1 MGTYTVFYDPL
12 GVNQEITDFVHTLDP
27 THLYTDGR
35 ISTSSLTLQASFG
48 QFITNDNSGTT
59 PIISQFD
66 NIEITWIDSDG
77 ESYSK
82 IFEVIDDLGQTT
94 HQAEYLLPL
103 TLEGRERNLALI
115 PFSGYFDPPL
125 NHVDM
130 VDKII
135 SVYIDSAIIPA
146 QPSISF
152 QGDLPEYNPNL
163 WDFQYIDNCLDA
175 IQTVVRLADQSVA
188 AGGAGDRFALVY
200 QDIGTFLII
209 NIISQGSAN
218 STSSIPVVIIAD
230 QNFNPIQSIAKI
242 KQPITGTT
250 VIARGRA
257 GSGGMPRD
265 GDIYR
270 SRLEFYQRFPAWNE
284 NIAYAKDAFTTFGV
298 STTNPE
304 LTKTGQVFQAL
315 QDNTDEQPDGLAP
328 NWKTVAADEF
338 IGNIQYSRLTK
349 DKKDLYKNECVN
361 PNLTFSSNIEDS
373 PKMLDCNIVI
383 DDEET
388 QRDWVYFRT
397 FTDEVFNLSDDQKKY
412 LFKDEFNVF
421 HFYPGF
427 RMLVDSSLGT
437 GEGTFDPT
445 DDNFGTGDGKD
456 PLGKVYANNA
466 VIFITGKDNLN
477 PKGQR
482 GTWFV
487 IKEQE
492 RFDQIV
498 SRFDGLFEFN
508 NTFDSKSQFPA
519 SDENN
524 PNRRFRNNTGQVDS
538 LAWREL
544 GDQFLANDC
553 LHSPSSIENITGL
566 IDSVQQG
573 SGFYTDDSAVRI
585 IYEYG
590 PPTSDPNTLED
601 WRKILDQ
608 IVGFIPFVTGF
619 LGTFAIN
626 AGVTLYNLFLTPQ
639 YRNAGWWITFTAP
652 WPFNTFNNITEEV
665 GGIYGGSNLFELTNH
680 PFFDAYNQRT
690 AFSGASGFNETDSAD
705 LMEITGVTFLYRLNI
720 TADNITISF
729 TGDIPCSYWCI
740 DDNGTIWKSKQVYRF
755 LNDVQR
761 FTFNFGDFSPVYRA
775 RSPFGISNVVTNII
789 VPELEIRE
797 RLFPARIKIQG
808 FMLELAYDEHGR
820 YLPNL
825 LQTIIKPT
833 ITDLFNPNKIDPTV
847 IGTNVQFIGD
857 FDYFQWVKTPIAISK
872 TSPQTRA
879 IFPEIKDYPNISNI
893 EQLQRA
899 ADADIDVENF
909 QYEQYSLVQNDRA
922 DVQLQDTVFLKEPF
936 LIPNDD
942 LLVAD
947 VPAFSAVVTYKR
959 NDVVKDGGDV
969 FSSLV
974 ENNLNNTPPNTSF
987 WKQLEDNGIEV
998 LNTRELTVGEISLSV
1013 TNGRDWERNITLI
1026 RRIPKVTS

>member
-12 GVNQEITDFVHTLDP
+12 GVNTEITEFVHTLDP

-48 QFITNDNSGTT
+48 QFITNANGGDT

-82 IFEVIDDLGQTT
+82 IFEVIDDLGQLTR
-94 HQAEYLLPL
+94 QAEYLLPL

-125 NHVDM
+125 NHIDM
-130 VDKII
+130 VFEILG
-135 SVYIDSAIIPA
+135 VYNDSKVFPA
-146 QPSISF
+146 QPTISF
-152 QGDLPEYNPNL
+152 QGDLPEYNPNI

-175 IQTVVRLADQSVA
+175 IQSVVRLADQSVA

-218 STSSIPVVIIAD
+218 SDSSIPVVIVAD

-242 KQPITGTT
+242 KQAVTGTT

-284 NIAYAKDAFTTFGV
+284 DIAYAKDAFTTFGV
-298 STTNPE
+298 STTNTE
-304 LTKTGQVFQAL
+304 LTTGQVFQAL
-315 QDNTDEQPDGLAP
+315 QANTNVQPDGLAP

-349 DKKDLYKNECVN
+349 DKKALYKNECVN
-361 PNLTFSSNIEDS
+361 PQLSFSSNIEDS

-383 DDEET
+383 DDVET

-397 FTDEVFNLSDDQKKY
+397 NTDIVGNLPTDTEKY
-412 LFKDEFNVF
+412 LFEETDY
-421 HFYPGF
+421 YPGF
-427 RMLVDSSLGT
+427 RLLVDSSIGT
-437 GEGTFDPT
+437 LAGTFDAN
-445 DDNFGTGDGKD
+445 DDNFGTGNGND
-456 PLGKVYANNA
+456 PLGKPYADNA
-466 VIFITGKDNLN
+466 VIFIKGTGNLN
-477 PKGQR
+477 PKFQG

-487 IKEQE
+487 IKEHE
-492 RFDQIV
+492 DFDQIV

-508 NTFDSKSQFPA
+508 INFADFSRFPA
-519 SDENN
+519 SDTSNSS
-524 PNRRFRNNTGQVDS
+524 RRTRSEFGGTPTI
-538 LAWREL
+538 WKKL

-553 LHSPSSIENITGL
+553 LHSPSEIINIDGL
-566 IDSVQQG
+566 IDPVQQG
-573 SGFYTDDSAVRI
+573 GGNYTDNSAVRI
-585 IYEYG
+585 TYGYG
-590 PPTSDPNTLED
+590 PGTDEDLED

-608 IVGFIPFVTGF
+608 IAGFIPFVTGF

-626 AGVTLYNLFLTPQ
+626 AAATLYDLFLTPQ
-639 YRNAGWWITFTAP
+639 YRNAGWWITFTTP
-652 WPFNTFNNITEEV
+652 WPFNTFNSITEEV
-665 GGIYGGSNLFELTNH
+665 GEIYGGQTLTQLVNH
-680 PFFDAYNQRT
+680 PFFDTYNQRT
-690 AFSGASGFNETDSAD
+690 AFSGKSGFNESDSAD

-720 TADNITISF
+720 TANGNTIPF

-775 RSPFGISNVVTNII
+775 RSPFGISNIVTNIL

-820 YLPNL
+820 YMPDLI
-825 LQTIIKPT
+825 QTIIKPT
-833 ITDLFNPNKIDPTV
+833 IFDMFNPTKIGAV
-847 IGTNVQFIGD
+847 GVQFIGD

-899 ADADIDVENF
+899 ADADLDVENF
-909 QYEQYSLVQNDRA
+909 QYEQYSLIQNDRA

-936 LIPNDD
+936 LIINDD
-942 LLVAD
+942 LLVAN
-947 VPAFSAVVTYKR
+947 VPAFSAFVLYKR
-959 NDVVKDGGDV
+959 NDTVLQGGDI

-974 ENNLNNTPPNTSF
+974 ENNIGHFPPNTDF
-987 WKQLEDNGIEV
+987 WKQLEDNGTEV
-998 LNTRELTVGEISLSV
+998 TNTRELVVGEISLSV
-1013 TNGRDWERNITLI
+1013 TNGRDWERNMTLI
-1026 RRIPKVTS
+1026 RRIPKVTA